1 MSTVSVETK
10 VAVME
15 DAISRY
21 EEAIS
26 KLVEVSQD
34 LKQMLAVHEIRL
46 QERERMEFTLKA
58 EMEKENNIIHG
69 RINNLSRD
77 TKKELDTQYESILK
91 TLKEMRDENNEHH
104 KKVEQKLSEYNAQE
118 LEPLKRRISV
128 LEKWRW
134 VIIGGALVVGAI
146 LTNIPWQ
153 NFIGQ

>member
-1 MSTVSVETK
+1 MSISVETK

-21 EEAIS
+21 EEAIA

-46 QERERMEFTLKA
+46 QERERMEFTLKT

-104 KKVEQKLSEYNAQE
+104 KKVEQKLTDYSTHE
-118 LEPLKRRISV
+118 LEPLKSRIGV
-128 LEKWRW
+128 LERWRW
-134 VIIGGALVVGAI
+134 IILGGAIVVGAI
-146 LTNIPWQ
+146 LSNIPWQ
-153 NFIGQ
+153 NFLGQ

>member
-1 MSTVSVETK
+1 MSISVETK

-21 EEAIS
+21 EEAIA

-46 QERERMEFTLKA
+46 QERERMEFTLKT

-91 TLKEMRDENNEHH
+91 TLKEMREENNEHH
-104 KKVEQKLSEYNAQE
+104 KKVEQKLTDYSTHE
-118 LEPLKRRISV
+118 LEPLKSRIGV
-128 LEKWRW
+128 LERWRW
-134 VIIGGALVVGAI
+134 IILGGAIVVGAI
-146 LTNIPWQ
+146 LSNIPWQ
-153 NFIGQ
+153 NFLGQ

>member
-1 MSTVSVETK
+1 MSISVETK

-21 EEAIS
+21 EEAIA

-46 QERERMEFTLKA
+46 QERERMEFTLKT

-91 TLKEMRDENNEHH
+91 TLKEMREENNEHH
-104 KKVEQKLSEYNAQE
+104 KKVEQKLTDYSTHE
-118 LEPLKRRISV
+118 LEPLKSRIGV
-128 LEKWRW
+128 LERWRW
-134 VIIGGALVVGAI
+134 IILGGAIVVGAI
-146 LTNIPWQ
+146 LSNIPWQ

>member
-1 MSTVSVETK
+1 MSISVETK

-21 EEAIS
+21 EEAIA

-46 QERERMEFTLKA
+46 QERERMEFTLKT

-77 TKKELDTQYESILK
+77 TKKRTRHTVRKYPQNTQRDARRKQRASQESRTK
-91 TLKEMRDENNEHH
+91 TYRLQH
-104 KKVEQKLSEYNAQE
+104 
-118 LEPLKRRISV
+118 
-128 LEKWRW
+128 
-134 VIIGGALVVGAI
+134 
-146 LTNIPWQ
+146 T
-153 NFIGQ
+153 

>member
-1 MSTVSVETK
+1 
-10 VAVME
+10 ME

-77 TKKELDTQYESILK
+77 TKKDLDTQYESILK
-91 TLKEMRDENNEHH
+91 TLKEMREENNEHH
-104 KKVEQKLSEYNAQE
+104 KSVEQKLSEYSAKE
-118 LEPLKRRISV
+118 LDPLKARIGV
-128 LEKWRW
+128 LERWRW
-134 VIIGGALVVGAI
+134 IILGGALVVTAI
-146 LTNIPWQ
+146 LSNIPWQ
-153 NFIGQ
+153 NFLGQ

>member
-1 MSTVSVETK
+1 MSISVETK

-21 EEAIS
+21 EEAIA

-91 TLKEMRDENNEHH
+91 TLKEMREENNEHH
-104 KKVEQKLSEYNAQE
+104 KKVEQKLTDYSTHE
-118 LEPLKRRISV
+118 LEPLKSRIGV
-128 LEKWRW
+128 LERWRW
-134 VIIGGALVVGAI
+134 IIVGGAIVVGAI
-146 LTNIPWQ
+146 LSNIPWQ